1 MAFDPVTTLNLLL
14 SIIILVLGYFDYA
27 RGRHKIAFYIGLAF
41 TCFALSHLMVLL
53 QISFTE
59 GLIAI
64 RTLGY
69 LTVVYALVQDLRYVL
84 QPKTK

>member
-1 MAFDPVTTLNLLL
+1 VAFDPVTAMNLLL
-14 SIIILVLGYFDYA
+14 SSVILVLGYFDYVK
-27 RGRHKIAFYIGLAF
+27 GRHKIAFYIGLAF

-53 QISFTE
+53 QIGFTE

-69 LTVVYALVQDLRYVL
+69 LTVVYALIQDLRYVL
-84 QPKTK
+84 QAKTK

>member
-1 MAFDPVTTLNLLL
+1 MAFDPVTALNLLL
-14 SIIILVLGYFDYA
+14 SIVILVLGYFDYA

-41 TCFALSHLMVLL
+41 SCFAVSHLMVLL
-53 QISFTE
+53 QISFSE

-69 LTVVYALVQDLRYVL
+69 LTVVYALMQDLRYVF
-84 QPKTK
+84 QVKIK

>member
-69 LTVVYALVQDLRYVL
+69 LTVVYALIQDLRYVL
-84 QPKTK
+84 QAKTK